1 MAFYKES
8 LAEAAF
14 RQAGPIHHLYTK
26 GLECEVLFH
35 SDEDRIVAVN
45 YVAIAIKVSGCKL
58 LAYAVMD
65 NHFHF
70 IVEGMAAQALAFY
83 DNFRG
88 MFGKYLS
95 RHGRSGTIMGLAE
108 PGLKTITSL
117 RQLRNEIAYVLRNPF
132 VVNPDVNVFAY
143 PWTSGNLYFNP
154 QIKLEGIPA
163 SMLAVRHLR
172 AFTKLKDTSAIDES
186 IHFLDG
192 IAQPW
197 SFVDYKYAESFFDNA
212 RQFVFCVL
220 RNVEGQI
227 EAALNCG
234 EIPVLCD
241 DELIPHVYK
250 LCSEK
255 FRADSPSTLDNSAKK
270 QLALMLKKTFYS
282 SNKQIARLAKLP
294 LADVNTLFPLS
305 VPK

>member
-8 LAEAAF
+8 QAEEAF

-83 DNFRG
+83 DNFQG

-132 VVNPDVNVFAY
+132 VVNPEVNVFAY
-143 PWTSGNLYFNP
+143 PWTSGNLYFNSF
-154 QIKLEGIPA
+154 LECEGVPA
-163 SMLAVRHLR
+163 NTLSVRELR
-172 AFTKLKDTSAIDES
+172 RITIMRNLPEIDSS
-186 IHFLDG
+186 IYFKNG
-192 IAQPW
+192 VAQSW
-197 SFVDYKYAESFFDNA
+197 SFVDYKFAESFFDNA
-212 RQFVFCVL
+212 RQFIFCVL

-250 LCSEK
+250 LCSER
-255 FRADSPSTLDNSAKK
+255 FRADSPSALDNSAKK

-294 LADVNTLFPLS
+294 LADVNTLFPFS

>member
-8 LAEAAF
+8 LAEEAF

-26 GLECEVLFH
+26 GLECEALFH

-83 DNFRG
+83 DIFRG

-95 RHGRSGTIMGLAE
+95 RHGRSGAIMDLAE

-143 PWTSGNLYFNP
+143 PWTSGNLYFNSF
-154 QIKLEGIPA
+154 LECEGVPA
-163 SMLAVRHLR
+163 NTLSVRELR
-172 AFTKLKDTSAIDES
+172 RITIMRNLPEIDSS
-186 IHFLDG
+186 IYFKNG
-192 IAQPW
+192 VAQSW
-197 SFVDYKYAESFFDNA
+197 SFVDYKFAESFFDNA
-212 RQFVFCVL
+212 RQFIFCVL

-255 FRADSPSTLDNSAKK
+255 FMADSPSALDTSAKK

-305 VPK
+305 APK

>member
-8 LAEAAF
+8 QAEEAF

-83 DNFRG
+83 DNFQG

-132 VVNPDVNVFAY
+132 VVNPEVNVFAY
-143 PWTSGNLYFNP
+143 PWTSGNLYFNSF
-154 QIKLEGIPA
+154 LECEGVPA
-163 SMLAVRHLR
+163 NTLSVRELR
-172 AFTKLKDTSAIDES
+172 RITIMRNLPEIDSS
-186 IHFLDG
+186 ICFKNG
-192 IAQPW
+192 VAQSW
-197 SFVDYKYAESFFDNA
+197 SFVDYKFAESFFDNA
-212 RQFVFCVL
+212 RQFIFCVL

-250 LCSEK
+250 LCSER
-255 FRADSPSTLDNSAKK
+255 FRADSPSALDTSAKK

-305 VPK
+305 TPK

>member
-8 LAEAAF
+8 QAEAAF

-45 YVAIAIKVSGCKL
+45 YVAIAIKVSGCKI

-70 IVEGMAAQALAFY
+70 IVEGMAAQAMAFY

-117 RQLRNEIAYVLRNPF
+117 RQLRNKIAYVLRNPF

-143 PWTSGNLYFNP
+143 PWTSGNLYFNSF
-154 QIKLEGIPA
+154 LECEGVPA
-163 SMLAVRHLR
+163 NTLSVRELR
-172 AFTKLKDTSAIDES
+172 RITIMRNLPEIDSS
-186 IHFLDG
+186 IYFKNG
-192 IAQPW
+192 VAQSW
-197 SFVDYKYAESFFDNA
+197 SFVDYKFAESFFDNA
-212 RQFVFCVL
+212 RQFIFCVL

-255 FRADSPSTLDNSAKK
+255 FRADSPSALDTSAKK

-305 VPK
+305 APK

>member
-143 PWTSGNLYFNP
+143 PWTSGNLYFNSF
-154 QIKLEGIPA
+154 LECRGA
-163 SMLAVRHLR
+163 SANTLSVRELR
-172 AFTKLKDTSAIDES
+172 RITIMRNLPDIDSS
-186 IHFLDG
+186 IHFKDG
-192 IAQPW
+192 AAQSW

-212 RQFVFCVL
+212 RQFIFCVL

-255 FRADSPSTLDNSAKK
+255 FRADSPSALDTSAKK
-270 QLALMLKKTFYS
+270 QLALMLKKTYYS

-305 VPK
+305 APK

>member
-1 MAFYKES
+1 MASYKES
-8 LAEAAF
+8 QAEAAF

-143 PWTSGNLYFNP
+143 PWTSGNLYFNSF
-154 QIKLEGIPA
+154 LECEGVPA
-163 SMLAVRHLR
+163 NTLSVRELR
-172 AFTKLKDTSAIDES
+172 RITIMRNLPEIDSS
-186 IHFLDG
+186 IYFKNG
-192 IAQPW
+192 VAQSW
-197 SFVDYKYAESFFDNA
+197 SFVDYKFAESFFDNA
-212 RQFVFCVL
+212 RQFIFCVL

-255 FRADSPSTLDNSAKK
+255 FRADSPSALDTSAKK
-270 QLALMLKKTFYS
+270 QLALMLKKTYYS

-305 VPK
+305 APK

>member
-8 LAEAAF
+8 LAEEAF

-83 DNFRG
+83 DNFQG

-143 PWTSGNLYFNP
+143 PWTSGNLYFNSF
-154 QIKLEGIPA
+154 LECEGVPA
-163 SMLAVRHLR
+163 NTLSVRELR
-172 AFTKLKDTSAIDES
+172 RITIMRNLPEIDSS
-186 IHFLDG
+186 IYFKNG
-192 IAQPW
+192 VAQSW
-197 SFVDYKYAESFFDNA
+197 SFVDYKFAESFFDNA
-212 RQFVFCVL
+212 RQFIFCVL

-255 FRADSPSTLDNSAKK
+255 FRADSPSALDTSAKK
-270 QLALMLKKTFYS
+270 QLALMLKKTYYS

-305 VPK
+305 APK

>member
-8 LAEAAF
+8 QAEAAF

-143 PWTSGNLYFNP
+143 PWTSGNLYFNSF
-154 QIKLEGIPA
+154 LECEGVPA
-163 SMLAVRHLR
+163 NTLSVRELR
-172 AFTKLKDTSAIDES
+172 RITIMRNLPEIDSS
-186 IHFLDG
+186 IYFKNG
-192 IAQPW
+192 VAQSW
-197 SFVDYKYAESFFDNA
+197 SFVDYKFAESFFDNA
-212 RQFVFCVL
+212 RQFIFCVL

-255 FRADSPSTLDNSAKK
+255 FRADSPSALDTSAKK
-270 QLALMLKKTFYS
+270 QLALMLKKTYYS

-294 LADVNTLFPLS
+294 LADVNVLFPLS
-305 VPK
+305 TPK